1 MVEKYTKQP
10 SLHLFSRRSFVASLG
25 AIALMPKKLFAAS
38 KADFDESLAVFL
50 SDVHVNGLEELNGQK
65 ISNMARNYL
74 AVTVAEILKM
84 DPLPRNVF
92 IFGDLAHAAGRIEDY
107 RRSYQ
112 DLKLLSDAGIKV
124 TIGMGNHDHRKA
136 FLEVWPDHAKR
147 TIIPGNIHTITS
159 LPDYDFIMLDS
170 LDEKDEPNAYNPGG
184 GKLSLAAQEWVAE
197 ELPKW
202 PRPFFLGAH
211 HALNELYVSNNEKP
225 LRHRIRKFP
234 NCKGF
239 IHGHNHVWKTNIST
253 WISPNA
259 VPWLTL
265 PSNGFWGDIGYVT
278 FRVNKTEKLTTA
290 VAELHLKDFHLHGL
304 HPAASRPAA
313 WDARLNDLKGSR
325 CTFVI

>member
-1 MVEKYTKQP
+1 MNFKNSFNSFT
-10 SLHLFSRRSFVASLG
+10 RRGFLASLG
-25 AIALMPKKLFAAS
+25 AAALMPKKLFAAS

-50 SDVHVNGLEELNGQK
+50 SDVHVNGLEELDGRK
-65 ISNMARNYL
+65 ISPMARNYL
-74 AVTVAEILKM
+74 AATVAEILRM

-92 IFGDLAHAAGRIEDY
+92 IFGDLAHLSGRIEDY
-107 RRSYQ
+107 QRSYK

-136 FLEVWPDHAKR
+136 FLEVWPDHAER
-147 TIIPGNIHTITS
+147 TIIPGNIHTVTS

-170 LDEKDEPNAYNPGG
+170 LDEKDVPNAYNPGG
-184 GKLSLAAQEWVAE
+184 GKLSLAAQEWVAS

-211 HALNELYVSNNEKP
+211 HALNELYVSNSEKP

-239 IHGHNHVWKTNIST
+239 IHGHNHVWKTNITT
-253 WISPNA
+253 WISPYA

-265 PSNGFWGDIGYVT
+265 PSNGFWGDIGYVV
-278 FRVNKTEKLTTA
+278 FRVKNENGQKSA
-290 VAELHLKDFHLHGL
+290 VAELKLKDFHLHGL
-304 HPAASRPAA
+304 EESSPRPPA
-313 WDARLNDLKGSR
+313 WNARFNDLKGSR
-325 CTFVI
+325 CTFMI

>member
-1 MVEKYTKQP
+1 M
-10 SLHLFSRRSFVASLG
+10 FSRRTFLTSLG
-25 AIALMPKKLFAAS
+25 AVALMPKKLFAAT

-50 SDVHVNGLEELNGQK
+50 SDVHVNGLDELNGQK

-74 AVTVAEILKM
+74 AITVAEILKM
-84 DPLPRNVF
+84 DPLPRNIF
-92 IFGDLAHAAGRIEDY
+92 IFGDLAHSAGRIEDY
-107 RRSYQ
+107 HRSYQ
-112 DLKLLSDAGIKV
+112 ELKLLSDVGIKI

-147 TIIPGNIHTITS
+147 TIIPGNIHTVTS

-239 IHGHNHVWKTNIST
+239 IHGHNHVWKTNITT

-278 FRVNKTEKLTTA
+278 FRVNKTEKLKTA

-304 HPAASRPAA
+304 DPATSRPAA

>member
-1 MVEKYTKQP
+1 
-10 SLHLFSRRSFVASLG
+10 
-25 AIALMPKKLFAAS
+25 
-38 KADFDESLAVFL
+38 
-50 SDVHVNGLEELNGQK
+50 
-65 ISNMARNYL
+65 
-74 AVTVAEILKM
+74 
-84 DPLPRNVF
+84 LPRNVF

-112 DLKLLSDAGIKV
+112 ELKLLSDVGIKI

-147 TIIPGNIHTITS
+147 TIIPGNIHTVTS

-239 IHGHNHVWKTNIST
+239 IHGHNHVWKTNITT

-278 FRVNKTEKLTTA
+278 FRVNKTEKLKTA

-304 HPAASRPAA
+304 DPAASRPAA